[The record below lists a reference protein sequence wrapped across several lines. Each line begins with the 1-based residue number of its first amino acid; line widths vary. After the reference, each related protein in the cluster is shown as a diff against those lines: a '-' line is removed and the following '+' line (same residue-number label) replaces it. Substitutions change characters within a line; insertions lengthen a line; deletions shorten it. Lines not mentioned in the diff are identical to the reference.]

1 MWEEIWGKLLLQ
13 WNVLLFIKTKSF
25 IKIMCKTVLRFEVFQ
40 LLMFCNFVPSILWPG
55 TVWISTQTSD
65 TLENNE
71 WCLTCGRW
79 KKKKDLCFWYFVG
92 FTFFFKQVQV
102 CCTSNHTQQ
111 WCHSAPTHPEV
122 HFDIIVALLKT
133 ILSVVITQ
141 VLIHYLESRW
151 FYNSK
156 RSW

>member
-40 LLMFCNFVPSILWPG
+40 LLMFCNFVPSILWPE
-55 TVWISTQTSD
+55 TVFVWISTQTSD
-65 TLENNE
+65 TLESNE

-102 CCTSNHTQQ
+102 CCTGNHTQVMSQ
-111 WCHSAPTHPEV
+111 CTDTPWSTLWHHCSTAKNNT
-122 HFDIIVALLKT
+122 FSCYYTGINSLSWKQM
-133 ILSVVITQ
+133 IL
-141 VLIHYLESRW
+141 
-151 FYNSK
+151 
-156 RSW
+156 